1 MRLFNKLNNYIN
13 DSEYRVIIGNN
24 YVNIVNYIKILD
36 FTSSVIRVEN
46 KYGKTIVNGSNLV
59 ISKMLDDEILI
70 VGNINNISV
79 EGNNG

>member
-24 YVNIVNYIKILD
+24 YVNIVNYIKIID
-36 FTSSVIRVEN
+36 FTSSIIRVEN

-59 ISKMLDDEILI
+59 VSKMLDDEILI

>member
-24 YVNIVNYIKILD
+24 YVNIVNYIKIID

>member
-24 YVNIVNYIKILD
+24 YVNIVNYIKIID

-70 VGNINNISV
+70 VGNIKSINV

>member
-13 DSEYRVIIGNN
+13 DSEYRVIIGSN

-36 FTSSVIRVEN
+36 FTSSIIRVEN

-70 VGNINNISV
+70 VGNIKSINV

>member
-36 FTSSVIRVEN
+36 FTSSIIRVEN

>member
-24 YVNIVNYIKILD
+24 YVNIVNYIKIID
-36 FTSSVIRVEN
+36 FTSSAIRVEN

>member
-24 YVNIVNYIKILD
+24 YVNIVNYIKIID

-70 VGNINNISV
+70 VGNINNISI

>member
-36 FTSSVIRVEN
+36 FTSSIIRVEN

-70 VGNINNISV
+70 VGNIKSINV

>member
-36 FTSSVIRVEN
+36 FTSSIIRVEN

-70 VGNINNISV
+70 VGNIKCINV

>member
-59 ISKMLDDEILI
+59 IGKMLDDEILI
-70 VGNINNISV
+70 VGNIKSINV

>member
-70 VGNINNISV
+70 VGNIKSINV

>member
-13 DSEYRVIIGNN
+13 DSEYRVIVGNN
-24 YVNIVNYIKILD
+24 YVNIVNYIKIID

-70 VGNINNISV
+70 VGNIKSINV

>member
-24 YVNIVNYIKILD
+24 YVNIVNYIKIID

-59 ISKMLDDEILI
+59 VSKMLDDEILI

>member
-46 KYGKTIVNGSNLV
+46 KHGKTIVNGSNLV

-70 VGNINNISV
+70 VGNIKIINV

>member
-24 YVNIVNYIKILD
+24 YVNIVNYIKIID
-36 FTSSVIRVEN
+36 FTSSIIRVEN

-70 VGNINNISV
+70 VGNIKSINV